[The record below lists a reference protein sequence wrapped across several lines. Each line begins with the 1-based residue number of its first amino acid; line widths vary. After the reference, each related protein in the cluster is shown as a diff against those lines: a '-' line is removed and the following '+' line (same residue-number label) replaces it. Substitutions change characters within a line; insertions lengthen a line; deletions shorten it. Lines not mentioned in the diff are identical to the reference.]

1 MLVCAKF
8 PEAQE
13 CGGGP
18 QSAEESPV
26 CDSGVLREGH
36 GPVVHL
42 PGLHRAA
49 GQSPCYQGAGGQYT
63 ASGVDDWVCVCAC
76 VCVCVCVNLHAT
88 KKLVVSASLVG
99 WMTGCVCVCRYG
111 SISMLPRGWHQCTAS
126 GVDDWMWV
134 FVWM

>member
-8 PEAQE
+8 PETQE

-42 PGLHRAA
+42 PGLHCAA
-49 GQSPCYQGAGGQYT
+49 GQSSCYQGAGGQYA
-63 ASGVDDWVCVCAC
+63 ASEVDDLMCVCMN
-76 VCVCVCVNLHAT
+76 VGQSHAT
-88 KKLVVSASLVG
+88 KGLAVSTPLVG
-99 WMTGCVCVCRYG
+99 WITGCVCV
-111 SISMLPRGWHQCTAS
+111 
-126 GVDDWMWV
+126 
-134 FVWM
+134 